1 MAKSYDVIVVGLG
14 VMGSATTYEMASRGH
29 RVLGLEQY
37 GPDHEIGASRGESR
51 LIRTLYFEHPLYVP
65 LLKRAYEL
73 WYEVQERSGTSLIEE
88 VGGLM
93 LGPEDGLL
101 LPGCRRSGTEHSLEF
116 ENLSAAEV
124 ASRFPAFRVSEDTSA
139 LLDPKAGFLHAGA
152 CVDAF
157 RSLAR
162 AEDAELR
169 FGEGVISW
177 SGNGRRICIET
188 ETNTYEG
195 SNVVLTPG
203 GWMPQML
210 DEVQL
215 PLTLTRQVLNF
226 VRPERPELFTKD
238 RFPVWVFEQKA
249 GSIFY
254 GTPAMNNAVKVAKHL
269 DGEKEGKNIRR
280 PEDLQNRTASAE
292 TEDVIESVEPI
303 LPSLGRNIVATRPCF
318 YTSTPDQR
326 FVIDRHPDM
335 PQIVISSACSGHGF
349 KFASVIGEIHA
360 DLVLNEGPAFD
371 LAPFRLDRFA

>member
-1 MAKSYDVIVVGLG
+1 
-14 VMGSATTYEMASRGH
+14 MGSATTYEIASRGH

-65 LLKRAYEL
+65 LLERAYEL
-73 WYEVQERSGTSLIEE
+73 WYELQERSGTSLIEE

-116 ENLSAAEV
+116 ENLPAAEV
-124 ASRFPAFRVSEDTSA
+124 SSRFPAFRVSKDTSA

-177 SGNGRRICIET
+177 SVKGRRVCVET
-188 ETNTYEG
+188 ETDTYVG

-203 GWMPQML
+203 GWMPQIL
-210 DEVQL
+210 DDVQV

-238 RFPVWVFEQKA
+238 RFPVWVFEREA

-269 DGEKEGKNIRR
+269 DGEKEGKKIGR
-280 PEDLQNRTASAE
+280 PEDLQDHTASAE
-292 TEDVIESVEPI
+292 TEHVIGSVEAI

-318 YTSTPDQR
+318 YTNTPDQR

-335 PQIVISSACSGHGF
+335 PQVVISSACSGHGF

-360 DLVLNEGPAFD
+360 DLVLNDGPAFD
-371 LAPFRLDRFA
+371 LAPFRVDRFA